1 MLRIN
6 LLPAYIAER
15 RKTRT
20 AIVLSTVA
28 FALVCAGLLFFYVTL
43 SAQVAAKEQEATDEE
58 QKQAAV
64 EAIKSKTTQI
74 RAQIAPLQDKVNFV
88 ENVRFHNTLAPT
100 IYRNAA
106 KYTIRQV
113 EYNSMKITG
122 NSLTIGGFVSGEGG
136 RNEPSGRQAVQNFGR
151 YLITFFGNPDITAL
165 SVQGLPGYPSPATGT
180 GTGTGANT
188 GGFPGGFPGGPP
200 GGFSGGPGGPPGGFP
215 GGPGG
220 DFPGAPGQSAALGQL
235 PSRPG
240 FPFTAT
246 ATLKRPVTAPTV
258 PASAG
263 GGTAVGGVP
272 GGFPGDFPGGPP
284 PGFDPA
290 GAGAPPP
297 DLPPAP

>member
-20 AIVLSTVA
+20 AIAVSTA
-28 FALVCAGLLFFYVTL
+28 LFALVCAGLMFLFVTK
-43 SAQVAAKEQEATDEE
+43 SAAVATREQEATDEE

-74 RAQIAPLQDKVNFV
+74 RTQIAPLQDKVNFV
-88 ENVRFHNTLAPT
+88 ENVRFYNTLAPS

-106 KYTIRQV
+106 RYTIRQV
-113 EYNSMKITG
+113 EYNSMKIAGST
-122 NSLTIGGFVSGEGG
+122 LTIGGFVSGQGPNG
-136 RNEPSGRQAVQNFGR
+136 EPSGKQSVQNFGR

-165 SVQGLPGYPSPATGT
+165 SVAGLPGYPSPATGT
-180 GTGTGANT
+180 GTAAAGS
-188 GGFPGGFPGGPP
+188 GGIPGGFPGR
-200 GGFSGGPGGPPGGFP
+200 GGFPGAPSGFP

-220 DFPGAPGQSAALGQL
+220 IAQGGDVAGAPGDLGQSAALGQL

-246 ATLKRPVTAPTV
+246 ATLKHPVVPPTV

-263 GGTAVGGVP
+263 GGTAA
-272 GGFPGDFPGGPP
+272 GGFAGAPGVPP
-284 PGFDPA
+284 PGGDPGLA
-290 GAGAPPP
+290 APPP
-297 DLPPAP
+297 PDVASDSPPPP